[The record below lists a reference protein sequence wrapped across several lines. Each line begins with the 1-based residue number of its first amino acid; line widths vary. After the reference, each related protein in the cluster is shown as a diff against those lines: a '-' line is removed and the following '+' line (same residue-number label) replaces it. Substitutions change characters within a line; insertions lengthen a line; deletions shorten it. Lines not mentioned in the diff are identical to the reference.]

1 MRGGVILWSLM
12 ASAPVLLLGVM
23 GIVGRTQINTWEFES
38 YSPKENL
45 ALLAYQQPMAV
56 ASSIRTIDPHE
67 PHFNKSVDHA
77 VSYWL
82 SSQARGELVDVLPG
96 SIEDQGSSGA
106 KSQIIEAR
114 QILINGLHLKA
125 SLAHN
130 QGSTFDYCLAHA
142 QIVAV
147 ADIAKYSGVTTIQQS
162 SLVQIGSLRRI
173 ASEWQALTTQQHKQ
187 IKKVLEGPRR
197 TSQPVQPLAE
207 RLSHL
212 AIRRKMAFNVSMT
225 DLDSVF
231 HASQLASLNALEGAN
246 IYDMRRD
253 SERIGLEPTLG
264 LTLAAALKAE
274 NKFVSLVNLLFDS
287 PEPSALEA
295 AAQPGY

>member
-45 ALLAYQQPMAV
+45 ALLAYQQPMAI
-56 ASSIRTIDPHE
+56 ASSIRSIDPHE
-67 PHFNKSVDHA
+67 PRYKKLVDQA
-77 VSYWL
+77 VSSWF
-82 SSQARGELVDVLPG
+82 SGQDREELVDVLPG
-96 SIEDQGSSGA
+96 SMEDQGSSGV

-114 QILINGLHLKA
+114 QILINGLHVKA
-125 SLAHN
+125 MDAYRK
-130 QGSTFDYCLAHA
+130 GSAYDYCFAHA

-147 ADIAKYSGVTTIQQS
+147 ADVSKYSGVTTIQQS
-162 SLVQIGSLRRI
+162 ALVQIGSLRRI
-173 ASEWQALTTQQHKQ
+173 ASQWQSLNPDQQKAVKDVLTRS
-187 IKKVLEGPRR
+187 RR
-197 TSQPVQPLAE
+197 SPAPLAPLAE

-212 AIRRKMAFNVSMT
+212 AIRRKMTFNVSMK

-231 HASQLASLNALEGAN
+231 HASQLASLSAADGVS
-246 IYDMRRD
+246 IYNMGRD
-253 SERIGLEPTLG
+253 AEKVGLDSTLG
-264 LTLAAALKAE
+264 LTLSAALKAE
-274 NKFVSLVNLLFDS
+274 KKFVSLVNLLFDS

-295 AAQPGY
+295 AAQPGF

>member
-1 MRGGVILWSLM
+1 M

-56 ASSIRTIDPHE
+56 ASSIRTIDPNE
-67 PHFNKSVDHA
+67 PRFKKSVDQA

-82 SSQARGELVDVLPG
+82 DGQERGDLVDVLPG

-125 SLAHN
+125 SLAHDK
-130 QGSTFDYCLAHA
+130 GSSFEYCQAHA

-162 SLVQIGSLRRI
+162 ALVQIGSLRRI
-173 ASEWQALTTQQHKQ
+173 ANEWQSLTPEQHGTLKEILQ
-187 IKKVLEGPRR
+187 GPKR
-197 TSQPVQPLAE
+197 TTLPVQPLAE

-212 AIRRKMAFNVSMT
+212 AIRRKMAFNVSMK

-231 HASQLASLNALEGAN
+231 HASQLASLVALNGAS

-253 SERIGLEPTLG
+253 SEKIGLEPTLG

-274 NKFVSLVNLLFDS
+274 NKFVSLLNLLFDS

-295 AAQPGY
+295 AAQPGF